1 MIVRFETRADVAAI
15 RIVEEVAFGQPA
27 EAQLV
32 DDLRAAGDSVFSL
45 VVVDNGIVV
54 GHVLLSRMKAPFPAL
69 ALAPVAVLPEYRRT
83 GFASRLIQQGIARS
97 ETAGWRG
104 IFVLGDPVFYR
115 RFGFDAA
122 KAAGF
127 ISPYAGP
134 HLMAL
139 PLGGKELPTTTGVV
153 QHAPAFAKL
162 G

>member
-1 MIVRFETRADVAAI
+1 MIVRSETPDDVAAI
-15 RIVEEVAFGQPA
+15 RMVQEVAFGQPA

-45 VVVDNGIVV
+45 VAVDDRLVA
-54 GHVLLSRMKAPFPAL
+54 GHVLFSRMKAPFPAL
-69 ALAPVAVLPEYRRT
+69 ALGPVAVLPEYRQT
-83 GFASRLIQQGIARS
+83 GFASRLIRQGIARS
-97 ETAGWRG
+97 EADRWLG
-104 IFVLGDPVFYR
+104 IFVLGDPAFYR

-122 KAAGF
+122 KARGF

-134 HLMAL
+134 HLMVL
-139 PLGGKELPTTTGVV
+139 PLGGNELLANTGII